1 MRAVAEGPT
10 PTALY
15 CAGCGHALAPEMSPI
30 ERFGERFCSEAH
42 AEEFASGVRAARMR
56 AAAQSGSAPAS
67 CAMAAAGQRTWK
79 DYLKRGACW
88 GAPLLLLLAIPLFWS
103 GSAAAATGG
112 SILSVLALL
121 ACPLG
126 MFFMMRAMAGM
137 NHGPQDHA
145 KGGGDN
151 RQKESPK

>member
-1 MRAVAEGPT
+1 MATLNEKRTETGRHCSYCGVTVNEDT
-10 PTALY
+10 P
-15 CAGCGHALAPEMSPI
+15 PI

-42 AEEFASGVRAARMR
+42 AEEFAAGVRAARMQ
-56 AAAQSGSAPAS
+56 AATRPGAAPAS
-67 CAMAAAGQRTWK
+67 CAMPPAGQRTWQ

-126 MFFMMRAMAGM
+126 MFFMMRAMS
-137 NHGPQDHA
+137 
-145 KGGGDN
+145 KGQQ
-151 RQKESPK
+151 RPKDKDQRRTSSED